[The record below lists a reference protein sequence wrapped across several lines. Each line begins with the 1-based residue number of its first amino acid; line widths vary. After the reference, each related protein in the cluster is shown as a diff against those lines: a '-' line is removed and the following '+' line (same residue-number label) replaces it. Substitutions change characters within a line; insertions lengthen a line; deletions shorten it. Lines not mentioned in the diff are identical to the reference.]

1 MDPVFPSPDPC
12 PPATDPPPD
21 VSVVI
26 PFYNEGPNIA
36 PLLVELRSTLAH
48 LGLEAQVILVND
60 GSADATAAELDR
72 AANDW
77 PAVEIVTLPINRGQA
92 VALWRGL
99 ERARGRWL
107 VTLDGDG
114 QNPPAELARLW
125 ARREEADMVV
135 GHRQG
140 RQDHLGRI
148 VMSRIANTVRRAL
161 LRDGIGDSGC
171 ALRLFRRDVRASL
184 LPFKTL
190 YSFIPA
196 CAVAGGWRVIE
207 VPVAHRPR
215 IAGTANFTFRKMAIM
230 PFLDTLLLCWM
241 KRRTLNLSPR
251 GDHPRRP

>member
-1 MDPVFPSPDPC
+1 M
-12 PPATDPPPD
+12 
-21 VSVVI
+21 SVVI

-36 PLLVELRSTLAH
+36 PLVAELRATLAQ
-48 LGLEAQVILVND
+48 LGVQAQVLLVND
-60 GSADATAAELDR
+60 GSADSTAAELAR
-72 AANDW
+72 VAHDW
-77 PAVEIVTLPINRGQA
+77 PAVEVVTLPVNRGQA

-99 ERARGRWL
+99 ERARGTWI

-125 ARREEADMVV
+125 ERRSEADMVV
-135 GHRQG
+135 GHRQK
-140 RQDHLGRI
+140 RQDHFGRI
-148 VMSRIANTVRRAL
+148 VMSRIANGVRRVL
-161 LRDGIGDSGC
+161 LGDGIGDSGC
-171 ALRLFRRDVRASL
+171 ALRLFRREVKASL

-215 IAGTANFTFRKMAIM
+215 VAGTANFTFRKMAIM

-251 GDHPRRP
+251 GDQPRR